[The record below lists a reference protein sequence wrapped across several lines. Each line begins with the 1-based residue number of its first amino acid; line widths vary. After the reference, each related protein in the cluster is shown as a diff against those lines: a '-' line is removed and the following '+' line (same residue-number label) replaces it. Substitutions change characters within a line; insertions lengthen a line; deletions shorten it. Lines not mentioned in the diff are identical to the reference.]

1 MAKSQ
6 KPKPIP
12 YRDYPSSYVKVPQ
25 PKGKFVDL
33 FKVMQ
38 ERNAVRRAAAEV
50 SRSHNKPKHPSNRSA
65 DNATHTPVETNPMPN
80 NKKRRHISYSDFIR
94 THDEIPQPKGKFV
107 NPFKAM
113 RDGWAEAEREA
124 DAARA
129 RRQGHTSE

>member
-1 MAKSQ
+1 MSKS
-6 KPKPIP
+6 KKRRHI
-12 YRDYPSSYVKVPQ
+12 SYSDFIRTHDEIPQ
-25 PKGKFVDL
+25 PKGKFVNL
-33 FKVMQ
+33 FKVMRDRQ
-38 ERNAVRRAAAEV
+38 AAERAV
-50 SRSHNKPKHPSNRSA
+50 KAARPHKQSQTPSSRQTDTAAH
-65 DNATHTPVETNPMPN
+65 THTETNPMPK
-80 NKKRRHISYSDFIR
+80 NKKRGYISYSDFIR